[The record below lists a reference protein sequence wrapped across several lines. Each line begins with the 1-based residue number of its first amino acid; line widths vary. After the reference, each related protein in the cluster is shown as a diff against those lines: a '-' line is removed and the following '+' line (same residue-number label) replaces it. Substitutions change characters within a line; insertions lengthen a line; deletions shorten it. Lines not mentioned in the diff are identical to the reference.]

1 MDAAIF
7 IRIQSII
14 TKLDDLSEALFH
26 KIDRYEGNLLKNRE
40 LNSNIEIKPFKIK
53 SPKIG
58 IFFQRFHG
66 AENKKI
72 TVNDN
77 SIEQE
82 MDDVNTNENEKFT
95 ISFFQ
100 NLL

>member
-1 MDAAIF
+1 MAIF

-14 TKLDDLSEALFH
+14 TKLDNLSDALFH
-26 KIDRYEGNLLKNRE
+26 KIDRYENNLLKNRE

-58 IFFQRFHG
+58 IFFQRFYG

-72 TVNDN
+72 
-77 SIEQE
+77 
-82 MDDVNTNENEKFT
+82 
-95 ISFFQ
+95 
-100 NLL
+100 L